1 MRSGERGDR
10 RLVEVRLAVERGVEQ
25 MDKHVASR
33 GDVDLVVGRQFEM
46 PVADGTRAHERKMA
60 RIGDL
65 VVDLVLEEAGI
76 VLRLAGDDR
85 LHRVVL
91 VGEAG
96 SLPGGFSA

>member
-1 MRSGERGDR
+1 
-10 RLVEVRLAVERGVEQ
+10 
-25 MDKHVASR
+25 MDNHVASR

-46 PVADGTRAHERKMA
+46 PVADGTRAHERQIA